1 MEIKI
6 ITFKKHGDERGLL
19 VAMEALKDI
28 PFEIKRVYYI
38 TGADKNLRR
47 GFHAHKE
54 LVQVL
59 VCVKGSCYVMV
70 DDGNEK
76 KDVLLSEPNEGLIVD
91 KKIWHEMYD
100 FSDDCVLLVL
110 ASDYYNEADYLRNY
124 DDFMNYIKEKK

>member
-19 VAMEALKDI
+19 VATEALKDI